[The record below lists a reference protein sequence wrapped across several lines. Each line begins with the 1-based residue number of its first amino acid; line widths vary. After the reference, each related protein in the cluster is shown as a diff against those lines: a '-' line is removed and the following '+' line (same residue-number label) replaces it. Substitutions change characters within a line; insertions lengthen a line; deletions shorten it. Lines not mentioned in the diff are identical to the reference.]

1 MKKTND
7 ENIALTYEASLRYL
21 IEKSNQ
27 RAWLIA
33 FIASFISIL
42 SIVAICLL
50 TPLKTVEPYVIK
62 VDNKT
67 GETGIVTILNEENF
81 TSSEVLDKF
90 FINEY
95 VKSRE
100 GYYYNILQK
109 DYLKV
114 QLYSSAEVK
123 KNYLKNF
130 EGQNS
135 LVDKLKDNYEIKV
148 NIKSIVL
155 GESAGIK
162 LATVRFKTITKELK
176 SGIEQEN
183 DKIATITYDYL
194 INAKLDEATRLE
206 NPLGFQVLNYR
217 LDYELGQ

>member
-123 KNYLKNF
+123 K
-130 EGQNS
+130 
-135 LVDKLKDNYEIKV
+135 
-148 NIKSIVL
+148 
-155 GESAGIK
+155 
-162 LATVRFKTITKELK
+162 TI
-176 SGIEQEN
+176 
-183 DKIATITYDYL
+183 
-194 INAKLDEATRLE
+194 
-206 NPLGFQVLNYR
+206 
-217 LDYELGQ
+217 